1 MSIDPVA
8 LTAALIQCRSVT
20 PADGGAIPLLQQTL
34 EDKGFICNRPNR
46 GGILNLHARFGT
58 NGPVF
63 GFNGHTDVVPTGEG
77 WSMDPFSGD
86 IRDGKIWG
94 RGAADMK
101 SGVAA
106 FVAAAISFVEEN
118 PNFDG
123 SIAIMIT
130 GDEEADATD
139 GTIAILDWMRENGEA
154 LDACIVG
161 EPTCPERMGDMM
173 KIGRRGSL
181 TAKFTAQGVQ
191 GHSAYP
197 HRARNPLPPLV
208 ALLNR
213 LANWELDTGTA
224 HFDPSSLAITTIDV
238 GNQATNVIPEYAK
251 ATVNIRFND
260 SHSRTSLIETMQEWM
275 DETAQ
280 ETGVTLSMK
289 TKISGE
295 SFITEPGPLSK
306 IVADVVKSETG
317 LSPELST
324 TGGTS
329 DARFICHI
337 CPVVEFGLVGKT
349 LHKVDEHVEVKDI
362 TTLTQIYRNILKS
375 WFSQTR

>member
-1 MSIDPVA
+1 MNIDPVA
-8 LTAALIQCRSVT
+8 LTASLIQCPSVT
-20 PADGGAIPLLQQTL
+20 PADEGAIPLLQKTL
-34 EDKGFICNRPNR
+34 EDKGFTCNRPDR

-58 NGPVF
+58 KGPVF

-86 IRDGKIWG
+86 ISDGKIWG

-106 FVAAAISFVEEN
+106 FVAAATSFVEEN
-118 PNFDG
+118 SDFDG
-123 SIAIMIT
+123 SIVIMIT

-139 GTIAILDWMRENGEA
+139 GTVAILDWMRETGETI
-154 LDACIVG
+154 DACLVG

-181 TAKFTAQGVQ
+181 TAKFTAQGIQ

-197 HRARNPLPPLV
+197 HRANNPIPPLV
-208 ALLNR
+208 SFLNR
-213 LANWELDTGTA
+213 LARWKLDNGTD
-224 HFDPSSLAITTIDV
+224 HFDPSTLAITTIDV
-238 GNQATNVIPEYAK
+238 GNQATNVIPEQAN

-260 SHSRTSLIETMQEWM
+260 SHSGASLIETMQTWM
-275 DETAQ
+275 DETAE
-280 ETGVTLSMK
+280 ETGVTFSMQ

-295 SFITEPGPLSK
+295 SFITEPGSLSET
-306 IVADVVKSETG
+306 VSEAVKSETG

-329 DARFICHI
+329 DARFICHV

-349 LHKVDEHVEVKDI
+349 LHKVDEHVEVADI
-362 TTLTQIYRNILKS
+362 ETLTRVYRKVLES
-375 WFSQTR
+375 WFSQTQ